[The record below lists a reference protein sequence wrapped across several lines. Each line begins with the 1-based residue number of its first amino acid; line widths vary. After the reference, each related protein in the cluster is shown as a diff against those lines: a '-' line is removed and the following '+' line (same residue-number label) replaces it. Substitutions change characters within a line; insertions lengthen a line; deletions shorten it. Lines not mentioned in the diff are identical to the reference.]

1 MAGYSGFSM
10 SNNAVGAYNN
20 GEKPL
25 SKWSK
30 AEILQEIRIY
40 AKENNINI
48 DMEKLN
54 KVSLPVLR
62 ESFLY
67 KTAYHHTSK
76 FYNSTDFYAIDF
88 DTVNEMVDL
97 ESVQK
102 LLELTEEEKMLKKQE
117 KKEDS
122 PEMWECAY
130 LVWGGTRAHPKATEQ
145 TAIGEVRGNWFYL
158 PEGGKKSI
166 KANGF
171 RFIRQIKEEPAV
183 QAQPIKEQTKQP
195 VNKVTKHVKPKGPK
209 L

>member
-10 SNNAVGAYNN
+10 SNNAVDAYDN

-102 LLELTEEEKMLKKQE
+102 LLELTEEESTSKGYRTDSNWRGSRKLVLPSRGW
-117 KKEDS
+117 KEIYQGERISFYPADKR
-122 PEMWECAY
+122 
-130 LVWGGTRAHPKATEQ
+130 GTGSAGAANKRTDK
-145 TAIGEVRGNWFYL
+145 TAG
-158 PEGGKKSI
+158 
-166 KANGF
+166 
-171 RFIRQIKEEPAV
+171 
-183 QAQPIKEQTKQP
+183 
-195 VNKVTKHVKPKGPK
+195 
-209 L
+209 

>member
-1 MAGYSGFSM
+1 
-10 SNNAVGAYNN
+10 
-20 GEKPL
+20 
-25 SKWSK
+25 
-30 AEILQEIRIY
+30 
-40 AKENNINI
+40 
-48 DMEKLN
+48 
-54 KVSLPVLR
+54 
-62 ESFLY
+62 
-67 KTAYHHTSK
+67 
-76 FYNSTDFYAIDF
+76 
-88 DTVNEMVDL
+88 MVDL

-122 PEMWECAY
+122 PEMWEC
-130 LVWGGTRAHPKATEQ
+130 VWGGTRAHPKATEQ

-171 RFIRQIKEEPAV
+171 RFIRQIKEEPTV

-195 VNKVTKHVKPKGPK
+195 VNKVTKRVKPRGPK

>member
-1 MAGYSGFSM
+1 MQLM
-10 SNNAVGAYNN
+10 HTIM
-20 GEKPL
+20 EKNQL

-102 LLELTEEEKMLKKQE
+102 LLELYRGRKNVEKAG
-117 KKEDS
+117 KE
-122 PEMWECAY
+122 
-130 LVWGGTRAHPKATEQ
+130 
-145 TAIGEVRGNWFYL
+145 RGF
-158 PEGGKKSI
+158 
-166 KANGF
+166 
-171 RFIRQIKEEPAV
+171 
-183 QAQPIKEQTKQP
+183 T
-195 VNKVTKHVKPKGPK
+195 
-209 L
+209 

>member
-10 SNNAVGAYNN
+10 SNNAVDAYDN

-171 RFIRQIKEEPAV
+171 RFIRQIKEDPAV
-183 QAQPIKEQTKQP
+183 QAQPIKEQTKQL
-195 VNKVTKHVKPKGPK
+195 VNKVTKRVKPRGPK

>member
-10 SNNAVGAYNN
+10 SNNAVDAYDN

-102 LLELTEEEKMLKKQE
+102 LLELTEEEKMLKK
-117 KKEDS
+117 
-122 PEMWECAY
+122 
-130 LVWGGTRAHPKATEQ
+130 
-145 TAIGEVRGNWFYL
+145 
-158 PEGGKKSI
+158 
-166 KANGF
+166 
-171 RFIRQIKEEPAV
+171 
-183 QAQPIKEQTKQP
+183 
-195 VNKVTKHVKPKGPK
+195 
-209 L
+209 

>member
-1 MAGYSGFSM
+1 M
-10 SNNAVGAYNN
+10 
-20 GEKPL
+20 

-30 AEILQEIRIY
+30 GEILQEIRIY

-195 VNKVTKHVKPKGPK
+195 VNKVTKRVKPRGPK